1 LDTVFRR
8 PWRWVPLSSPGPA
21 NFQERAVPHRL
32 SLVRRLALLR
42 RLYTGETDS
51 SLMPV
56 VTTACQRMVAEERQL
71 LLQTLNRDYSQRL
84 LGDDNAAPLPPALRA
99 ALLPDADTRPQQEL
113 EAAVLLAASRSA
125 GYLHPWPGIAHWLTT
140 RPSQLVRMVRPQ
152 PKSEL
157 VLHLDA
163 ITLAPLL
170 LELLPRMTAEDAVA
184 GLPGLRA
191 TLHRRHIELVWFGTD
206 APTRIQLAN
215 VSYRAWSAALA
226 FAEAAYPEPDPLRW
240 LGNDP
245 TPLLPQELEALADR
259 RLSGE
264 LTALA
269 SWLLRRL
276 KLLGQAQR
284 LHVSAPKPDQLQVRW
299 SGGSTAAA
307 VATKLVHPIMGFS
320 GDKFAAVP
328 AGSSVTIHCLDSDVS
343 LELRP
348 TPSGEVALAPPVVD
362 VARAWRAWE
371 ERLCA
376 RSQWSDQFWAK
387 QGIKEPPPA
396 LAEPVMT
403 GGSSDSEPSRPMAV
417 DRAE

>member
-1 LDTVFRR
+1 
-8 PWRWVPLSSPGPA
+8 
-21 NFQERAVPHRL
+21 VPHRL

-51 SLMPV
+51 SLMPAV
-56 VTTACQRMVAEERQL
+56 LTACQRMVADERLL
-71 LLQTLNRDYSQRL
+71 LLQALDRDYTQRL
-84 LGDDNAAPLPPALRA
+84 LGDDNAEPLPPAVRDA
-99 ALLPDADTRPQQEL
+99 VLPDADNRAQQEL
-113 EAAVLLAASRSA
+113 EAAVLLAVSHATW
-125 GYLHPWPGIAHWLTT
+125 YLHPWPGIAHWLTA

-191 TLHRRHIELVWFGTD
+191 TVHRRHVELLRLGTD
-206 APTRIQLAN
+206 EPTRVQLAN

-226 FAEAAYPEPDPLRW
+226 FAEAACPAPDPLRW

-245 TPLLPQELEALADR
+245 TPLLPQELEALAGR
-259 RLSGE
+259 RLSDE

-276 KLLGQAQR
+276 KLLGQAQQ

-307 VATKLVHPIMGFS
+307 VATKLVHPIMGFP
-320 GDKFAAVP
+320 GDKFVVVP
-328 AGSSVTIHCLDSDVS
+328 AGSRVTIHCLDSDVS
-343 LELRP
+343 LKLCP
-348 TPSGEVALAPPVVD
+348 MPNDEVAVAPPVID
-362 VARAWRAWE
+362 VASAWRAWE
-371 ERLCA
+371 ERICA

-387 QGIKEPPPA
+387 QGLKEAPPA
-396 LAEPVMT
+396 LAEPT
-403 GGSSDSEPSRPMAV
+403 STASSSGSSEPSRPMPV
-417 DRAE
+417 GRAE